1 MANKECIR
9 CEETK
14 DLEAFVKDAK
24 HMDGRKNIC
33 KTCYNVQNKK
43 WRKENIELN
52 RQIQKDYYHR
62 VVKPNKNK

>member
-1 MANKECIR
+1 MKECIR
-9 CEETK
+9 CKENK

-43 WRKENIELN
+43 WRDNNTELN
-52 RQIQKDYYHR
+52 RQIQRDYYHN
-62 VVKPNKNK
+62 VVKANRQN